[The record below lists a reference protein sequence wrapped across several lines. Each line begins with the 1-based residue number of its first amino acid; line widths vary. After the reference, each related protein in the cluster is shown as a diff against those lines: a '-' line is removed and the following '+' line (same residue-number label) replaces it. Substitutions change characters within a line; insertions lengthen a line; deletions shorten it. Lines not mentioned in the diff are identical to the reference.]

1 MFENNNKNMYSATAK
16 TGIEPTFYGKV
27 MTFFA
32 LAIFMSA
39 AGTYVTATYF
49 MQYFVNSPGLMYLLF
64 AVELGIVFTSRTWST
79 KIPLNRFLFALF
91 AFITGVTVAP
101 LIAVLL
107 TSPGGTAVLVKAL
120 VATGFM
126 FSASA
131 LFGSTTHMDL
141 SGMRGFLLTTLIG
154 MIVVAVLGIF
164 FPWGNTMELVY
175 SGIGILLFSAF
186 TAYNMQNL
194 KRYPEDRY
202 IDAAL
207 SLYLDIFNMFIFI
220 LRFMMAS
227 RD

>member
-1 MFENNNKNMYSATAK
+1 MFENNNKNMYTASAK

-39 AGTYVTATYF
+39 CGTYVTGTYF
-49 MQYFVNSPGLMYLLF
+49 MEYFIAAPYLMYVFF
-64 AVELGIVFTSRTWST
+64 AVELGIVFTSRMWST
-79 KIPLNRFLFALF
+79 KIPLNRFLFAAF

-101 LIAVLL
+101 LIYLL
-107 TSPGGTAVLVKAL
+107 AASPGGLAVLTKAL

-131 LFGSTTHMDL
+131 LFGATTHIDL
-141 SGMRGFLLTTLIG
+141 SGMRGFLFTALIG
-154 MIVVAVLGIF
+154 MIVVAILGIF

-175 SGIGILLFSAF
+175 SGIGILLFSGF

>member
-1 MFENNNKNMYSATAK
+1 MFENQDKNMYTATAK

-39 AGTYVTATYF
+39 AGTYVTAQYF
-49 MQYFVNSPGLMYLLF
+49 MEYFVNSPGLMYLLF
-64 AVELGIVFTSRTWST
+64 AVELGIVFTSRMWST

-91 AFITGVTVAP
+91 AFITGVTIAP
-101 LIAVLL
+101 LIVVLAASPAGLAIL
-107 TSPGGTAVLVKAL
+107 TKAL
-120 VATGFM
+120 LATGFM
-126 FSASA
+126 FTASA
-131 LFGSTTHMDL
+131 LFGYTTHIDL

-154 MIVVAVLGIF
+154 MIIVGVIGIF
-164 FPWGNTMELVY
+164 LPWGSTMELVY

-186 TAYNMQNL
+186 TAYNMQSL

-207 SLYLDIFNMFIFI
+207 SLYLDIFNLFLFI